1 MVVRRLEM
9 VGGAVKASWYERGEG
24 WRKVDA
30 EVIEEAHITIYIN
43 GFELATIMATPRDQV
58 ALALG
63 FMMNEGMLRGM
74 DEVVDIRLTEHGCCV
89 DIWLS
94 HAFIRPTRAIIT
106 SGCGG
111 GITFDDLTTKLP
123 PLEDGPQLDP
133 DDLVGLLNQ
142 LHFPGSLYARAR
154 GSHVAGL
161 AQGSRLLALAE
172 DVGRHNTI
180 DKLTGI
186 CVQQGIETAGR
197 ILLAT
202 GRVSSEMM
210 RKAGRMG
217 CPIVASRNSPTSM
230 SVEMAEALNITLVGY
245 VSRQR
250 MRVYTHP
257 ERLGIGQPVAV
268 GIIRSMQPNHVD

>member
-1 MVVRRLEM
+1 M
-9 VGGAVKASWYERGEG
+9 GSGALSASWYEPGDG
-24 WRKVDA
+24 WRRVDA
-30 EVIEEAHITIYIN
+30 EVIEEAHITIYVN

-63 FMMNEGMLRGM
+63 FMMNEGLLRSL
-74 DEVVDIRLTEHGCCV
+74 DEVADIRLAEHGCCV

-94 HAFIRPTRAIIT
+94 HAFMRPRRSIIT

-111 GITFDDLTTKLP
+111 GITFDDLTSKIAPLP
-123 PLEDGPQLDP
+123 DGPQLEP
-133 DDLVGLLNQ
+133 ENLIGLLNQ

-161 AQGSRLLALAE
+161 GEGGQLLALAE

-180 DKLTGI
+180 DKLRGI
-186 CVQQGIETAGR
+186 CLQQGLETWGR

-217 CPIVASRNSPTSM
+217 CPIVVSRNSPTSM

-245 VSRQR
+245 VRR
-250 MRVYTHP
+250 HGMRIYTHP
-257 ERLGIGQPVAV
+257 ERLGIGQPIGL
-268 GIIRSMQPNHVD
+268 GISRSMQPDHVD